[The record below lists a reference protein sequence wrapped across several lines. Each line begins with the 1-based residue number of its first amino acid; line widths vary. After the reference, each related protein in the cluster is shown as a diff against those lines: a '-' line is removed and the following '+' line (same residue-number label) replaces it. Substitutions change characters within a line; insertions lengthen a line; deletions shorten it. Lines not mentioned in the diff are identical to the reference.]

1 MSLKG
6 VFTKQYSLS
15 DVTEFLRPEKL
26 LKRAK
31 LRFVP
36 MRGGVA
42 LSGEQKVVLLP
53 LRTLSLSGFNFPFG
67 RKVSVRDALEL
78 RFRPILGARENE
90 ISLITQITEQ
100 KSNET
105 SGVAWFASKAEIE
118 EFEKRFEDCVLWP
131 APYLFAS
138 RVKGNGAVVC
148 VYDDCLC
155 GMLFADGEP
164 MLYRWYALDGKNAD
178 ELADELLEY
187 AARMFADRE
196 LTTCIVKPEEDV
208 GLQQT
213 GDETLE
219 QCRGAAML
227 NLSVSTVSAGAETEK
242 FMAKIER
249 YADIAARLG
258 VIFLLFALLIFGV
271 NTAQKS
277 EFSSAPSEIYRTV
290 LHESSAN
297 PVSSALQ
304 KLRAVSADD
313 TGNSFETVYSRISSA
328 WESLSVR
335 PKIDELR
342 YSSDV
347 VQLSGSAQEASVVD
361 AFRKALADSGF
372 KAVTDNV
379 QQVQKQGMRFTI
391 SLTEEK
397 KQ

>member
-1 MSLKG
+1 MSLKDI
-6 VFTKQYSLS
+6 FTKQYSLG
-15 DVTEFLRPEKL
+15 DVMGFLHPEKL
-26 LKRAK
+26 LKRTK

-53 LRTLSLSGFNFPFG
+53 FRTLSLSNFNFPFG

-78 RFRPILGARENE
+78 RFRPILGAQVNE

-105 SGVAWFASKAEIE
+105 LGVAWFASKAEIE
-118 EFEKRFEDCVLWP
+118 EFEERFEDCVLWP

-138 RVKGNGAVVC
+138 RVNGNGAVVC

-155 GMLFADGEP
+155 GMLFVGGEP
-164 MLYRWYALDGKNAD
+164 KFYRWYASDGKNAD

-187 AARMFADRE
+187 AAHMFADRE
-196 LTTCIVKPEEDV
+196 LTACIVKPEDDA
-208 GLQQT
+208 GLQQA
-213 GDETLE
+213 GDATLE
-219 QCRGAAML
+219 LCRGAGML
-227 NLSVSTVSAGAETEK
+227 NLSSSTVSAGAETEK
-242 FMAKIER
+242 LMAKIDR
-249 YADIAARLG
+249 YADIATILG
-258 VIFLLFALLIFGV
+258 GLFLLFALLIFSI
-271 NTAQKS
+271 NTVQKS
-277 EFSSAPSEIYRTV
+277 NFASAPSEIYRTV
-290 LHESSAN
+290 MHESSAN

-304 KLRAVSADD
+304 KLRAVSADK
-313 TGNSFETVYSRISSA
+313 TGTSFETVYSRISSA
-328 WESLSVR
+328 WDSLSVR

-347 VQLSGSAQEASVVD
+347 VQLSGSAQEASAVD

-379 QQVQKQGMRFTI
+379 QQVQKQGLRFTI
-391 SLTEEK
+391 SLTEEE